1 MKASS
6 RAPRPVA
13 IDQILFSQGFGTR
26 RHCAA
31 LIRHGL
37 VSVDGRV
44 VEDADEAFLTD
55 GLVFEVEG
63 QSWPFHEKALVL
75 LHKPAG
81 YECSRKPTHHP
92 SVLSLLPAPLR
103 ERDLQPVGRLDEDTT
118 GLLLLTDDG
127 PLQHKLTSPKYHV
140 PKVYEATCKAPVDEA
155 QLQQLMQGVLLEERD
170 PRLAAEPVKAA
181 LARVL
186 PDGRLELTLTEGR
199 YHQAKRMVAAVGN
212 RVLALHRRAIG
223 QLTLPADLQAGGWCW
238 LDDLGRQQALT
249 AAEDAV
255 ADGAAD
261 TPAKGD
267 SAA

>member
-13 IDQILFSQGFGTR
+13 IDQILFTQGFGTR

-44 VEDADEAFLTD
+44 IEDPDEAFLTD
-55 GLVFEVEG
+55 GLTYEVEG
-63 QSWPFHEKALVL
+63 KAWPYHEKALIL
-75 LHKPAG
+75 LYKPAG

-92 SVLSLLPAPLR
+92 SVLSLLPPQFR

-140 PKVYEATCKAPVDEA
+140 PKVYEATCKAPVDDE
-155 QLQQLMQGVLLEERD
+155 QLQRLMAGVLLEERD
-170 PRLAAEPVKAA
+170 PRLAEEPVKAA
-181 LARVL
+181 LARRL

-223 QLTLPADLQAGGWCW
+223 QLTLPADLQSGGWCW
-238 LDDLGRQQALT
+238 LDETGRQQAMT
-249 AAEDAV
+249 AADV
-255 ADGAAD
+255 NGAAAD
-261 TPAKGD
+261 QP
-267 SAA
+267 

>member
-1 MKASS
+1 MAPMKASS

-31 LIRHGL
+31 LIQHGL
-37 VSVDGRV
+37 VSVQGRV
-44 VEDADEAFLTD
+44 IDDPDEAFAAE

-63 QSWPFHEKALVL
+63 KTWPYYEKALIL
-75 LHKPAG
+75 LYKPAG

-140 PKVYEATCKAPVDEA
+140 PKIYEATCKAPVDDD
-155 QLQQLMQGVLLEERD
+155 QLKRLMAGVLLEERD

-181 LARVL
+181 LARRL
-186 PDGRLELTLTEGR
+186 ADGRLELTLTEGR

-212 RVLALHRRAIG
+212 RVVALHRRAIG
-223 QLTLPADLQAGGWCW
+223 QLTLPPDLPVGGWNW
-238 LDDLGRQQALT
+238 LDEAGRQQALT
-249 AAEDAV
+249 AADQDA
-255 ADGAAD
+255 GAETA
-261 TPAKGD
+261 
-267 SAA
+267 

>member
-44 VEDADEAFLTD
+44 IEDPDEAFLTE
-55 GLVFEVEG
+55 GLTYEVEG
-63 QSWPFHEKALVL
+63 KAWPYHEKALVL
-75 LHKPAG
+75 LYKPAG

-92 SVLSLLPAPLR
+92 SVLSLLPPQFR

-140 PKVYEATCKAPVDEA
+140 PKVYEATCKAPVDDA
-155 QLQQLMQGVLLEERD
+155 QLQQLMAGVLLEERD
-170 PRLAAEPVKAA
+170 PRLAEEPVKAA
-181 LARVL
+181 LARRL

-223 QLTLPADLQAGGWCW
+223 QLTLPADLPSGGWCW
-238 LDDLGRQQALT
+238 LDETGREQAMT
-249 AAEDAV
+249 AADLNA
-255 ADGAAD
+255 AAAD
-261 TPAKGD
+261 PR
-267 SAA
+267 

>member
-13 IDQILFSQGFGTR
+13 IDQILFTQGFGTR
-26 RHCAA
+26 RHCAG

-37 VSVDGRV
+37 VSVEGRV
-44 VEDADEAFLTD
+44 IEDADEAFLTE

-63 QSWPFHEKALVL
+63 RAWPFHEKALIL
-75 LHKPAG
+75 LYKPAG
-81 YECSRKPTHHP
+81 YECSRKPSHHP
-92 SVLSLLPAPLR
+92 SVFSLLPAPLR
-103 ERDLQPVGRLDEDTT
+103 ERDMQPVGRLDEDTT

-155 QLQQLMQGVLLEERD
+155 QLRQLMEGVLLEERD
-170 PRLAAEPVKAA
+170 PRLAAEPVRAA
-181 LARVL
+181 QARML

-223 QLTLPADLQAGGWCW
+223 QLSLPTDLSSGGWLW
-238 LDDLGRQQALT
+238 LDDEGRRQALT
-249 AAEDAV
+249 AAEDEP
-255 ADGAAD
+255 AA
-261 TPAKGD
+261 G
-267 SAA
+267 